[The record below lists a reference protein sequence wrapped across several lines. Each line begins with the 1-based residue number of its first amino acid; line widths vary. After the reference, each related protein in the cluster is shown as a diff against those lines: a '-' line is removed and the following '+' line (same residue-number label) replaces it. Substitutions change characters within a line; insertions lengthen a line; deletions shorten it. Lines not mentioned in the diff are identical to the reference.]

1 MNRIKIFFLKRSF
14 RIVAFWVIVSLFAI
28 SAFALIAANHAIVTA
43 AENKTF
49 SDVYEIDNNAV
60 GLLLGTS
67 KYLKNN
73 MPNQYFQ
80 HRIAAAVALFKAG
93 KIKAIVISGDNS
105 RVNYNE
111 PLDMKNELLQHG
123 IPSEKIYLDFAGF
136 RTYDSV
142 YRMKEIFGQTKFTI
156 VSQKFHN
163 ERALYIARKL
173 GIDCIAYNAHD
184 VTAHNGLKTRIRER
198 FARVK
203 MFVDFIMNKK
213 PKFLGE
219 KIIITQVYSTEKF
232 QNDSINLQ

>member
-1 MNRIKIFFLKRSF
+1 MFFLKRSF
-14 RIVAFWVIVSLFAI
+14 RIVAFWVIVSLFAL
-28 SAFALIAANHAIVTA
+28 SVFALIAANRIIVTA

-49 SDVYEIDNNAV
+49 SDVYEIDNNTV

-80 HRIAAAVALFKAG
+80 HRIAAAVALFNAG
-93 KIKAIVISGDNS
+93 KINAIVISGDNS

-111 PLDMKNELLQHG
+111 PMDMKNELVKHG

-142 YRMKEIFGQTKFTI
+142 CRMKEIFGQTKFTI
-156 VSQKFHN
+156 ISQKFHN
-163 ERALYIARKL
+163 ERALYIAQKIGL
-173 GIDCIAYNAHD
+173 DCIAYNAPD

-203 MFVDFIMNKK
+203 VFVDFIFNVK

-219 KIIITQVYSTEKF
+219 KIIITQVNSLKKNES
-232 QNDSINLQ
+232 DSINLQ